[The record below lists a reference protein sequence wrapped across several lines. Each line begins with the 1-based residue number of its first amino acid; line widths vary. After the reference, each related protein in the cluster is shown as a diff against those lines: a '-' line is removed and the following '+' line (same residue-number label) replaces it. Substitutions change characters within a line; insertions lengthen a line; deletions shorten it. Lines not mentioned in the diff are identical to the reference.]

1 MISSAL
7 MRKPRLIAI
16 VVILALALGVFV
28 FRGRILKKE
37 GPAALQVSS
46 TPTATVYLDGNNV
59 GITPYFNDKLTP
71 GEHTVKLVPET
82 TTDQLVS
89 WEGKITLA
97 SNILTVINRTLGL
110 SDDLSSGEIFSLEKI
125 TKKDSS
131 SLAVVSI
138 PDQAVVKINGEP
150 RGFAPVLIEDLSP
163 GDYQVAVSSPEY
175 EEKTISAHTVAGY
188 KLIVTVQLAKKGEEV
203 EEATPSAE
211 TEEEEEEEEEEA
223 EETPTPEAE
232 TTPTPEAE
240 ATPTPSVEKPYVR
253 IVSPSAGWLRV
264 RSGPGVGNEELA
276 KVDDG
281 TTHSYLGETENDWH
295 KIEYEE
301 GEEGWVSGVYSEL
314 VE

>member
-1 MISSAL
+1 

-89 WEGKITLA
+89 WEGKVTLA

-125 TKKDSS
+125 AKKDSS

-150 RGFAPVLIEDLSP
+150 RGFAPVLVEDLSP
-163 GDYQVAVSSPEY
+163 GDYQVTVSSPEY

-188 KLIVTVQLAKKGEEV
+188 KLIVTVQLAKKGGEA

-211 TEEEEEEEEEEA
+211 AEEEA

-232 TTPTPEAE
+232 VTPTPKAE
-240 ATPTPSVEKPYVR
+240 ATPTPTVEKPYVR
-253 IVSPSAGWLRV
+253 IVSPSTGWLRV
-264 RSGPGVGNEELA
+264 RSGPGITYEELA
-276 KVDDG
+276 KVDHG
-281 TTHSYLGETENDWH
+281 TTYSYLGETKNDWH

>member
-1 MISSAL
+1 MISSPL

-89 WEGKITLA
+89 WEGKVTLA
-97 SNILTVINRTLGL
+97 PNILTVINRTLGL
-110 SDDLSSGEIFSLEKI
+110 SDDLSSGETFSLEKI

-163 GDYQVAVSSPEY
+163 GDYQVTVSSPEY

-188 KLIVTVQLAKKGEEV
+188 KLIVTVQLAKKGEEAK
-203 EEATPSAE
+203 EATPSA
-211 TEEEEEEEEEEA
+211 EEEA

-232 TTPTPEAE
+232 ATPTPKAE

-253 IVSPSAGWLRV
+253 IVSPSTGWLRV
-264 RSGPGVGNEELA
+264 RSGPGITHEELA
-276 KVDDG
+276 KVDHG
-281 TTHSYLGETENDWH
+281 TTYSYLGETENDWH

>member
-1 MISSAL
+1 MISSPL

-28 FRGRILKKE
+28 FRGRILKRE

-71 GEHTVKLVPET
+71 GEHTVKLIPET

-89 WEGKITLA
+89 WEGKVTLA
-97 SNILTVINRTLGL
+97 SNILTVINRILGL

-125 TKKDSS
+125 AKKDSS

-163 GDYQVAVSSPEY
+163 GDYQVTVSSPEY
-175 EEKTISAHTVAGY
+175 EERTISAHTVAGY
-188 KLIVTVQLAKKGEEV
+188 KLIVTVQLAKKGEEA

-211 TEEEEEEEEEEA
+211 AEEEEEEEEEEA

-232 TTPTPEAE
+232 AS
-240 ATPTPSVEKPYVR
+240 PTPSVEKPYVR
-253 IVSPSAGWLRV
+253 IKDTPTGWLRV
-264 RSGPGVGNEELA
+264 RMGPSISATEAA
-276 KVDDG
+276 KVNPG
-281 TTHSYLGETENDWH
+281 ETYSYLEETENDWH

-301 GEEGWVSGVYSEL
+301 GEEGWVSGDYSEL